1 MESWVTTHTTQLPET
16 IARMMAFPNSGFLSE
31 ASEELRAMLA
41 ALATEVKL
49 DRAQT
54 LFEQGDEGDALYA
67 ILGGTLEVSFL
78 AMSGR
83 KLSLSL
89 MRPGEV
95 FGEIALFDNGPRTAT
110 VMAAEP
116 AEVLRVRRRDVMA
129 QIRQHPDL
137 AVDLIRLAGVRMRWM
152 GGQLNEQVFLP
163 MPIRLA
169 RKLLHL
175 VGQQDT
181 PNARITL
188 SQSEL
193 AEFVGAT
200 REAVSKT
207 ISAWKRDN
215 VVEASRGGLQIH
227 DFDAL
232 RQLAESDLI

>member
-1 MESWVTTHTTQLPET
+1 
-16 IARMMAFPNSGFLSE
+16 MMALPNSGFLSE
-31 ASEELRAMLA
+31 ASDRLRAMLS
-41 ALATEVKL
+41 ALATEISL
-49 DRAQT
+49 DQGQV

-67 ILGGTLEVSFL
+67 VSEGTLEVSFL

-83 KLSLSL
+83 KLSLTL

-95 FGEIALFDNGPRTAT
+95 FGEIALFDSGPRTAT
-110 VMAAEP
+110 IAAAEP
-116 AEVLRVRRRDVMA
+116 SRVLRVRRKDVMD

-137 AVDLIRLAGVRMRWM
+137 AVDIIRLAGLRMRWM
-152 GGQLNEQVFLP
+152 GSQLNEQVFLP

-175 VGQQDT
+175 SALQDDPAT
-181 PNARITL
+181 RITL

-207 ISAWKRDN
+207 ISTWKRDK
-215 VVEASRGGLQIH
+215 VVEASRGGLMIQ
-227 DFDAL
+227 DFNAL
-232 RQLAESDLI
+232 KELAESDLI

>member
-1 MESWVTTHTTQLPET
+1 MT
-16 IARMMAFPNSGFLSE
+16 AFPDSGFLSE
-31 ASEELRAMLA
+31 ASDRLKAMLS
-41 ALATEVKL
+41 
-49 DRAQT
+49 AQAKEITLKRGET

-67 ILGGTLEVSFL
+67 ILEGTLEVSFL

-83 KLSLSL
+83 KLSLTL

-95 FGEIALFDNGPRTAT
+95 FGEIALFDSGPRTAT
-110 VMAAEP
+110 IAAADP
-116 AEVLRVRRRDVMA
+116 SRVLRVRQGDVMN

-137 AVDLIRLAGVRMRWM
+137 AVDMIRLAGLRMRWM
-152 GGQLNEQVFLP
+152 GSQLNEQVFLP

-175 VGQQDT
+175 SELQDDPT
-181 PNARITL
+181 KRITL

-207 ISAWKRDN
+207 ISTWKRDN
-215 VVEASRGGLQIH
+215 VVEASRGGLMIQ

-232 RQLAESDLI
+232 RELADSDLI

>member
-1 MESWVTTHTTQLPET
+1 MT
-16 IARMMAFPNSGFLSE
+16 AFPTSGFLAE
-31 ASEELRAMLA
+31 ASDGLREMLSA
-41 ALATEVKL
+41 QASEISLAEGEV
-49 DRAQT
+49 

-67 ILGGTLEVSFL
+67 ILEGTLEVSFL

-83 KLSLSL
+83 KLTLTL

-110 VMAAEP
+110 IAAAEP
-116 AEVLRVRRRDVMA
+116 SRVLRVRQRDVMG

-137 AVDLIRLAGVRMRWM
+137 AVDMVRLAGLRMRWM
-152 GGQLNEQVFLP
+152 GSQLNEQVFLP

-169 RKLLHL
+169 RKLLL
-175 VGQQDT
+175 LSGLQDN
-181 PNARITL
+181 PSDRIML

-207 ISAWKRDN
+207 ISNWKRDN
-215 VVEASRGGLQIH
+215 VVEASRGGLLIQ
-227 DFDAL
+227 DFEAL
-232 RQLAESDLI
+232 RELADSDLI

>member
-1 MESWVTTHTTQLPET
+1 MT
-16 IARMMAFPNSGFLSE
+16 AFPNSGFLSE
-31 ASEELRAMLA
+31 ASDRLKAMLS
-41 ALATEVKL
+41 
-49 DRAQT
+49 AQASEISLERGQV

-67 ILGGTLEVSFL
+67 ILEGTLEVSFL

-83 KLSLSL
+83 KLSLTL

-95 FGEIALFDNGPRTAT
+95 FGEIALFDSGPRTAT
-110 VMAAEP
+110 IAAAEP
-116 AEVLRVRRRDVMA
+116 SRVLRVRQSDVMN
-129 QIRQHPDL
+129 QICQHPDL
-137 AVDLIRLAGVRMRWM
+137 AVDMIRLAGLRMRWM
-152 GGQLNEQVFLP
+152 GSQLNEQVFLP

-175 VGQQDT
+175 SELQDGPAT
-181 PNARITL
+181 RISL

-207 ISAWKRDN
+207 ISSWKRDN
-215 VVEASRGGLQIH
+215 VVEASRGGLKIQ

-232 RQLAESDLI
+232 KELAESDLI

>member
-1 MESWVTTHTTQLPET
+1 MT
-16 IARMMAFPNSGFLSE
+16 AFPNSGFLSE
-31 ASEELRAMLA
+31 ASDRLKAMLSA
-41 ALATEVKL
+41 QASEISLERGEV
-49 DRAQT
+49 

-67 ILGGTLEVSFL
+67 ILEGTLEVSFL

-83 KLSLSL
+83 KLSLTL

-110 VMAAEP
+110 IAAAEP
-116 AEVLRVRRRDVMA
+116 SRVLRVRRGDVMN

-137 AVDLIRLAGVRMRWM
+137 AVDMIRLAGVRMRWM
-152 GGQLNEQVFLP
+152 GSQLNEQVFLP

-175 VGQQDT
+175 SGLQDDPST
-181 PNARITL
+181 RITL

-207 ISAWKRDN
+207 ISTWKRDN
-215 VVEASRGGLQIH
+215 VVEASRGGLMIQ
-227 DFDAL
+227 DFEAL
-232 RQLAESDLI
+232 RELAESDLI

>member
-1 MESWVTTHTTQLPET
+1 MT
-16 IARMMAFPNSGFLSE
+16 AFPSSGFLSE
-31 ASEELRAMLA
+31 ASDELREMLSD
-41 ALATEVKL
+41 LASELTLE
-49 DRAQT
+49 QGET

-67 ILGGTLEVSFL
+67 ILSGTLEVSFL

-83 KLSLSL
+83 KLTLTL

-95 FGEIALFDNGPRTAT
+95 FGEIALFDSGPRTAT
-110 VMAAEP
+110 VTAAEP
-116 AEVLRVRRRDVMA
+116 SRVLRVRRRDAMD

-137 AVDLIRLAGVRMRWM
+137 AVDMVRLAGLRMRWM
-152 GGQLNEQVFLP
+152 DSQLNEQVFLP

-175 VGQQDT
+175 SNLQDD
-181 PNARITL
+181 PSARITL

-207 ISAWKRDN
+207 ISTWKRDN
-215 VVEASRGGLQIH
+215 VVEASRGGLLIQ
-227 DFDAL
+227 DFEAL
-232 RQLAESDLI
+232 RELAESDLI

>member
-1 MESWVTTHTTQLPET
+1 MTP
-16 IARMMAFPNSGFLSE
+16 FPNTGFLAE
-31 ASEELRAMLA
+31 ASDRLRTMLSA
-41 ALATEVKL
+41 QATEISLTQGDV
-49 DRAQT
+49 

-67 ILGGTLEVSFL
+67 ILEGTLGVSFL

-83 KLSLSL
+83 KLSLTL
-89 MRPGEV
+89 MKPGEV
-95 FGEIALFDNGPRTAT
+95 FGEIGLFDNGPRTAT
-110 VMAAEP
+110 IAAAEP
-116 AEVLRVRRRDVMA
+116 SRVLRVRRKDVMN

-137 AVDLIRLAGVRMRWM
+137 AVDMIRLAGLRMRWM
-152 GGQLNEQVFLP
+152 GSQLNEQVFLP

-175 VGQQDT
+175 SDLQGDAS
-181 PNARITL
+181 NRITL

-207 ISAWKRDN
+207 ISTWKRDK
-215 VVEASRGGLQIH
+215 VVEASRGGLKIH

-232 RQLAESDLI
+232 RELADSDLI

>member
-1 MESWVTTHTTQLPET
+1 MT
-16 IARMMAFPNSGFLSE
+16 AFPNSGFLAE
-31 ASEELRAMLA
+31 ASDRLRAMLSA
-41 ALATEVKL
+41 QATEISL
-49 DRAQT
+49 DRGET
-54 LFEQGDEGDALYA
+54 LFEQGDEGDSLFA
-67 ILGGTLEVSFL
+67 ILEGTLEVSFL

-89 MRPGEV
+89 MKPGEI

-110 VMAAEP
+110 ISAAEP
-116 AEVLRVRRRDVMA
+116 SRILRVRRTDVMA

-137 AVDLIRLAGVRMRWM
+137 AVDMIRLAGLRMRWM
-152 GGQLNEQVFLP
+152 GSQLNEQVFLP

-175 VGQQDT
+175 SGLQDDPT
-181 PNARITL
+181 TRITL

-207 ISAWKRDN
+207 ISTWKRDK
-215 VVEASRGGLQIH
+215 VVEASRGGLMIH
-227 DFDAL
+227 DFEAL
-232 RQLAESDLI
+232 RELAESDLI

>member
-1 MESWVTTHTTQLPET
+1 
-16 IARMMAFPNSGFLSE
+16 MMAFPNSGFLSQ
-31 ASEELRAMLA
+31 ASEKLRTMLA
-41 ALATEVKL
+41 ALATEVTL
-49 DRAQT
+49 DRGEV

-67 ILGGTLEVSFL
+67 ILSGTLEVSFL

-110 VMAAEP
+110 VTAAEP
-116 AEVLRVRRRDVMA
+116 TRILRVRRRDVMA

-137 AVDLIRLAGVRMRWM
+137 AVDLIRLAGLRMRWM
-152 GGQLNEQVFLP
+152 GAQLNEQVFLP

-169 RKLLHL
+169 RKLLL
-175 VGQQDT
+175 LAGQQDSPT
-181 PNARITL
+181 ARITL

-207 ISAWKRDN
+207 ISTWKRDN

>member
-1 MESWVTTHTTQLPET
+1 MT
-16 IARMMAFPNSGFLSE
+16 AFPESGFLSE
-31 ASEELRAMLA
+31 ASAELKAMLA
-41 ALATEVKL
+41 AQATELSLARGEV
-49 DRAQT
+49 
-54 LFEQGDEGDALYA
+54 LFEQDDEGDALYA
-67 ILGGTLEVSFL
+67 ILEGTLEASFL

-110 VMAAEP
+110 ITAAEP
-116 AEVLRVRRRDVMA
+116 ARVLRVRRSDVME
-129 QIRQHPDL
+129 QIRHHPDL
-137 AVDLIRLAGVRMRWM
+137 AADLIRLAGLRMRWM

-169 RKLLHL
+169 RKLLL
-175 VGQQDT
+175 LSAQQD
-181 PNARITL
+181 PPGSRITL

-207 ISAWKRDN
+207 ISTWKRGN
-215 VVEASRGGLQIH
+215 VVEASRGGLEIQ

-232 RQLAESDLI
+232 KQLAESDLI

>member
-1 MESWVTTHTTQLPET
+1 MT
-16 IARMMAFPNSGFLSE
+16 AFPDIGFLSE
-31 ASEELRAMLA
+31 ASDGLKAMLGA
-41 ALATEVKL
+41 QASEVTL
-49 DRAQT
+49 GRGEV

-67 ILGGTLEVSFL
+67 ILEGTLEASFL

-110 VMAAEP
+110 ITAAEP
-116 AEVLRVRRRDVMA
+116 SQVLRVRRQDVM
-129 QIRQHPDL
+129 QQLRQQPDL
-137 AVDLIRLAGVRMRWM
+137 AVDMIRLAGLRMRWI
-152 GGQLNEQVFLP
+152 GAQLNEQVFLP

-169 RKLLHL
+169 RKLLL
-175 VGQQDT
+175 LAGQQDNPT
-181 PNARITL
+181 ARITL

-207 ISAWKRDN
+207 ISTWKRSN
-215 VVEASRGGLQIH
+215 MVEASRGGLQIR

-232 RQLAESDLI
+232 KLLADSDLI

>member
-1 MESWVTTHTTQLPET
+1 MT
-16 IARMMAFPNSGFLSE
+16 AFPNSGFLAE
-31 ASEELRAMLA
+31 ASDRLKAMLTA
-41 ALATEVKL
+41 QATEISL
-49 DRAQT
+49 NDGET
-54 LFEQGDEGDALYA
+54 LFEQGDEGNALYA
-67 ILGGTLEVSFL
+67 ILEGTLEVSFL

-83 KLSLSL
+83 KLTLTL
-89 MRPGEV
+89 MRPGEI

-110 VMAAEP
+110 ISAAEP
-116 AEVLRVRRRDVMA
+116 SRVLRVLRNDVLR

-137 AVDLIRLAGVRMRWM
+137 AEDMIRLAGLRMRWM
-152 GGQLNEQVFLP
+152 GSQLNEQVFLP

-175 VGQQDT
+175 SELQDN
-181 PNARITL
+181 PADRITL

-207 ISAWKRDN
+207 ISTWKRDN
-215 VVEASRGGLQIH
+215 IVQASRGGLLIQ

-232 RQLAESDLI
+232 RELAESDLI

>member
-1 MESWVTTHTTQLPET
+1 
-16 IARMMAFPNSGFLSE
+16 MMAFPNSGFLSE
-31 ASEELRAMLA
+31 ASEELRTMLA
-41 ALATEVKL
+41 AQATEVTL
-49 DRAQT
+49 DRGDV
-54 LFEQGDEGDALYA
+54 LFEQDDEGDALYA
-67 ILGGTLEVSFL
+67 ILSGALEVSFL
-78 AMSGR
+78 ASSGR
-83 KLSLSL
+83 KLSLSM

-95 FGEIALFDNGPRTAT
+95 FGEIALFDSGPRTAT
-110 VMAAEP
+110 VTAAEP
-116 AEVLRVRRRDVMA
+116 SKVLRVRQKDMMA
-129 QIRQHPDL
+129 QIREHPDL
-137 AVDLIRLAGVRMRWM
+137 AVDLIRLAGLRMRYM
-152 GGQLNEQVFLP
+152 GAQLNEQVFLP

-175 VGQQDT
+175 AGQQDSPT
-181 PNARITL
+181 ARITL

-207 ISAWKRDN
+207 ISTWKRDN

>member
-1 MESWVTTHTTQLPET
+1 MT
-16 IARMMAFPNSGFLSE
+16 AFPDSGFLSE
-31 ASEELRAMLA
+31 ASDRLKAMLS
-41 ALATEVKL
+41 
-49 DRAQT
+49 AQAKEITLKRGET

-67 ILGGTLEVSFL
+67 ILEGTLEVSFL

-83 KLSLSL
+83 KLSLTL

-95 FGEIALFDNGPRTAT
+95 FGEIALFDSGPRTAT
-110 VMAAEP
+110 IAAAEP
-116 AEVLRVRRRDVMA
+116 SRVLRVRQGDVMN

-137 AVDLIRLAGVRMRWM
+137 AVDMIRLAGLRMRWM
-152 GGQLNEQVFLP
+152 GSQLNEQVFLP

-175 VGQQDT
+175 SELQDDPT
-181 PNARITL
+181 KRITL

-207 ISAWKRDN
+207 ISTWKRDN
-215 VVEASRGGLQIH
+215 VVEASRGGLMIQ

-232 RQLAESDLI
+232 RELADSDLI